1 MFAFTTKSRY
11 GLSAIL
17 EMAKNYGNAPLH
29 VKEIAARHGISPQYL
44 EQLMIRLAKPGLIRA
59 VRGQKGG
66 FVLAR
71 PPQGIALIDVLE
83 ALEGPL
89 AITQTMP
96 ADNALTEYAMEAEA
110 ALRRTLDVPLSDVL
124 ARQDAR
130 AMMFHI

>member
-17 EMAKNYGNAPLH
+17 EMAKNYGRGPLQ
-29 VKEIAARHGISPQYL
+29 VREIAARHGISAQYL
-44 EQLMIRLAKPGLIRA
+44 EQLLGRLVKPGLIKA

-71 PPQGIALIDVLE
+71 APQKIALIDVLE

-89 AITQTMP
+89 AIAQSLAP
-96 ADNALTEYAMEAEA
+96 DDPIVEYAREAEVT
-110 ALRRTLDVPLSDVL
+110 LRNVLDVPLSEVL
-124 ARQDAR
+124 AQQEAR
-130 AMMFHI
+130 ALMFHI

>member
-29 VKEIAARHGISPQYL
+29 VKEIAEKHGISPQYL
-44 EQLMIRLAKPGLIRA
+44 EQLMIRLAKSGLIRA

-83 ALEGPL
+83 VLEGPL

-96 ADNALTEYAMEAEA
+96 PDNALTEYAMEAEA